1 MINLEDIIQFSV
13 FECTV
18 SFNGNRKPITY
29 NVVAPNAKNAKKIVR
44 GIISNQLKDRQTIE
58 KFNVKCI
65 NNNLRKIIMH
75 KNLIEWLYNNK
86 VSNQT
91 ELL

>member
-1 MINLEDIIQFSV
+1 MINLEDIVQFSV
-13 FECTV
+13 FACIV
-18 SFNGNRKPITY
+18 SFNGERKPITY

-44 GIISNQLKDRQTIE
+44 GIVSNQLKDKQRVE

-65 NNNLRKIIMH
+65 NSDLRKIIMH

-86 VSNQT
+86 VSNHT

>member
-18 SFNGNRKPITY
+18 FFHGNRKPITY

-44 GIISNQLKDRQTIE
+44 GIVSNRLKDRQTIE

-65 NNNLRKIIMH
+65 NNDLRKIIMH

-86 VSNQT
+86 VSNQI